1 MEIRLA
7 VTRPVIGSGTV
18 LAAGFYSTTWPSSQG
33 GADLTKGR
41 LDRQVFEFLIFSWSR
56 GVWNPGHEERFG

>member
-18 LAAGFYSTTWPSSQG
+18 VAAGFYSTTWPSSQG
-33 GADLTKGR
+33 DADLTKGR
-41 LDRQVFEFLIFSWSR
+41 LNRQVLSF
-56 GVWNPGHEERFG
+56 